1 MSDPRFFQVAGPFTV
16 GVIADLTGAELA
28 PEYDQSHLLSDVAPL
43 EAAGPRELTF
53 LANTRYVDSFARS
66 KAGACFAQPRF
77 KALAP
82 PSMIMLVTDNPYLAY
97 ARAARLFYPERAS
110 SGVIAASAVI
120 DETAQLGPDVSVGHH
135 AVIGPGVSIGA
146 RSQIGANSVIE
157 AGVVIGADCRIGANV
172 TISHC
177 LMGDY
182 VTIYPGARIGQ
193 DGFGFVPE
201 RTGFV
206 KIPQNGRVI
215 IGDRVEV
222 GANSTIDRGAG
233 PDTVIGAG
241 TMIDNLVQIGHN
253 VVLGKNCVLVS
264 QTGISG
270 STKLGD
276 FVMTGGQA
284 GLSGHLSIGAGARI
298 AAQAGVTRDV
308 GAGVL
313 VGGYPA
319 VPMTQWQ
326 RQVVM
331 MQRLANKK
339 KDS

>member
-16 GVIADLTGAELA
+16 AVLADLTGAECD
-28 PEYDQSHLLSDVAPL
+28 PVCDPDYLLTDVAPL
-43 EAAGPRELTF
+43 ETAGPRDLAF
-53 LANTRYVDSFARS
+53 LANTRYVESFARS
-66 KAGACFAQPRF
+66 KAGACFVQPRF
-77 KALAP
+77 KDLAP
-82 PSMIMLVTDNPYLAY
+82 PTMIVLATENPYLAY
-97 ARAARLFYPERAS
+97 ARAARIFYPETPS
-110 SGVIAASAVI
+110 TGVIAASAVV
-120 DETAQLGPDVSVGHH
+120 DETVLLGPDVSIGHH
-135 AVIGPGVSIGA
+135 TVIGA
-146 RSQIGANSVIE
+146 RVEIGARTQIGANSVIE
-157 AGVVIGADCRIGANV
+157 AGVVIGADCKIGPNV

-177 LMGDY
+177 LMGDR
-182 VTIYPGARIGQ
+182 VTVYPGARIGQ

-222 GANSTIDRGAG
+222 GANATIDRGAG

-276 FVMTGGQA
+276 YVMTGGQA
-284 GLSGHLSIGAGARI
+284 GLSGHLSIGTGARI

-308 GAGVL
+308 EAGVL

-331 MQRLANKK
+331 MQRLVNKK